1 MHRAEQP
8 AAARIDLTTIDVNAM
23 ILFHEVV
30 NSGSI
35 NQAAGSLRISKAR
48 ISRKLRSLERQMGAV
63 LLKRGQQR
71 LSMTPS
77 GEVLFQHC
85 ERILTEAL
93 DARTALAEMQSELTG
108 KLQVVAPFGL
118 APWVTRAVTRFAE
131 AYPRLEIA
139 VDLTHRWVD
148 VSEEPY
154 DVAIHLGR
162 IVNERLP
169 VRRFAELARGV
180 YVSPSHLKGKTP
192 PQVPGDLLR
201 HSCIVLKQQLD
212 DSIWKFPEAKGTSAT
227 LTPRVRAT
235 DLLIAHDLAVA
246 GLGFAI
252 LPHAY
257 CQRAVADGQL
267 VRVLPKWR
275 IPPLTPAATYIE
287 RRYMP
292 TRIRAFLET
301 VAAEFKRDPDV
312 SGDSVFSTDATAAR
326 RRD

>member
-1 MHRAEQP
+1 MHRAGQP
-8 AAARIDLTTIDVNAM
+8 AAAPIDLATIDVNAM

-30 NSGSI
+30 NCGSI
-35 NQAAGSLRISKAR
+35 NQAASSLKISKAR
-48 ISRKLRSLERQMGAV
+48 ISRKLRNLERQMGAV

-85 ERILTEAL
+85 ERILAEAL
-93 DARTALAEMQSELTG
+93 DARTALTEMQSELTG
-108 KLQVVAPFGL
+108 KLQVVAAFGL
-118 APWVTRAVTRFAE
+118 APWITRAVTSFSE

-169 VRRFAELARGV
+169 VRRFAELARGA
-180 YVSPSHLKGKTP
+180 YVSPSHLKGKTTP
-192 PQVPGDLLR
+192 RVPADLLH

-212 DSIWKFPEAKGTSAT
+212 DAIWKFREADGTSVT
-227 LTPRVRAT
+227 VTPRVQAT
-235 DLLIAHDLAVA
+235 DLLTAHNLAVA

-257 CQRAVADGQL
+257 CRRAVARGQL
-267 VRVLPKWR
+267 VGVLPKWR
-275 IPPLTPAATYIE
+275 IPPLTPSATYLE

-301 VAAEFKRDPDV
+301 VAVEFKRDPIEREE
-312 SGDSVFSTDATAAR
+312 GPEGK
-326 RRD
+326 

>member
-1 MHRAEQP
+1 MQRAERP
-8 AAARIDLTTIDVNAM
+8 VAARVDLSTIDVNAM

-35 NQAAGSLRISKAR
+35 NQAANSLKISKAR
-48 ISRKLRSLERQMGAV
+48 ISRKLRSLEQQMGAV

-85 ERILTEAL
+85 ERILAEAL
-93 DARTALAEMQSELTG
+93 DARTALTEMQSELTG
-108 KLQVVAPFGL
+108 KLHVVAPFGL
-118 APWVTRAVTRFAE
+118 TPWITRAVANFAE
-131 AYPRLEIA
+131 QYPRLEIA

-180 YVSPSHLKGKTP
+180 YVSPSHLKGKAT
-192 PQVPGDLLR
+192 PQVPADLLH
-201 HSCIVLKQQLD
+201 HSCIVLKQQID
-212 DSIWKFPEAKGTSAT
+212 DSIWKFHEANGASTTVK
-227 LTPRVRAT
+227 PRVRAT
-235 DLLIAHDLAVA
+235 DLLVAHTLAVA

-257 CQRAVADGQL
+257 CRNAVAEGQL

-292 TRIRAFLET
+292 IRIRAFLET
-301 VAAEFKRDPDV
+301 VAAEFKRDRIESHERPDR
-312 SGDSVFSTDATAAR
+312 SVAR
-326 RRD
+326 KTT

>member
-8 AAARIDLTTIDVNAM
+8 AAARVDLTAIDVNAM

-35 NQAAGSLRISKAR
+35 NQAAISLRISKAR

-63 LLKRGQQR
+63 LLKRGPQR

-77 GEVLFQHC
+77 GEVLFHHC
-85 ERILTEAL
+85 ERILAEAL
-93 DARTALAEMQSELTG
+93 DARTALTEMQSELKG

-118 APWVTRAVTRFAE
+118 APWITRAVTHFAE
-131 AYPRLEIA
+131 AYPRLEIG

-180 YVSPSHLKGKTP
+180 YVSPSHLKGKTV
-192 PQVPGDLLR
+192 PQVPADLLR
-201 HSCIVLKQQLD
+201 HSCIVLKQQID
-212 DSIWKFPEAKGTSAT
+212 DSIWQFREANGSSAT
-227 LTPRVRAT
+227 VTPRVRAS
-235 DLLIAHDLAVA
+235 DLLVAHHLAVA

-257 CQRAVADGQL
+257 CRGAVASGQL

-275 IPPLTPAATYIE
+275 IPSLTPSATYLE

-301 VAAEFKRDPDV
+301 VAAEFKRDPAQGEER
-312 SGDSVFSTDATAAR
+312 SLNHCAGTLNSP
-326 RRD
+326 

>member
-1 MHRAEQP
+1 MPRAEQP
-8 AAARIDLTTIDVNAM
+8 IAARLDLTTLDVNAM

-30 NSGSI
+30 NAGSI
-35 NQAAGSLRISKAR
+35 NQAASGLRISKAR
-48 ISRKLRSLERQMGAV
+48 ISRKLRSLERQMGTV
-63 LLKRGQQR
+63 LLKRGPQR

-77 GEVLFQHC
+77 GEVLFHHC
-85 ERILTEAL
+85 ERILAEAL
-93 DARTALAEMQSELTG
+93 DARTALTEMQSEQTG

-118 APWVTRAVTRFAE
+118 APWITRAVTTFAE
-131 AYPRLEIA
+131 QYPRLEIG

-180 YVSPSHLKGKTP
+180 YVSPSHLKGITT
-192 PQVPGDLLR
+192 PQVPTDLLA
-201 HSCIVLKQQLD
+201 HSCIVLKQQID
-212 DSIWKFPEAKGTSAT
+212 DSIWEFREAKGASVTV
-227 LTPRVRAT
+227 TPRVRAT
-235 DLLIAHDLAVA
+235 DLLIAHNLAVA
-246 GLGFAI
+246 GLGFVI

-257 CQRAVADGQL
+257 CRDAVASGQL

-275 IPPLTPAATYIE
+275 IPPLTPAATYLE
-287 RRYMP
+287 RRYIP

-301 VAAEFKRDPDV
+301 VAAEFKRGPIE
-312 SGDSVFSTDATAAR
+312 SEQTPGRQYGS
-326 RRD
+326 